1 MVVAAAK
8 EVRCHGAPALTLTP
22 KSRPCRHLRD
32 GFDVVAA
39 SHEEGRDRGGG
50 ERGADGVA
58 LLLEVHAPV
67 PPAPGLLIEEVG
79 RRRSDCVN
87 PK

>member
-1 MVVAAAK
+1 LEELDRLGRLGDGLRRVV
-8 EVRCHGAPALTLTP
+8 EDEG
-22 KSRPCRHLRD
+22 HLRD